1 MIFAANISRRNDET
15 HENVE
20 NRECGVSLTEMLI
33 GMVLTVLIGIALF
46 SFMESYYRSQA
57 ASRRLSIRASNVAIM
72 KEALE
77 HTVVLNGYCGAT
89 TATLNS
95 VAEQEIG
102 LQIPGLLS
110 VGVSLSSLSTTLT
123 GTVNHLNTFLFG
135 GSNPGTG
142 TGIPTCPAMAGPQV
156 TAQTIS
162 VTWAKLDPQTGDP
175 VSCTGT
181 LAAQTSGVSWTVSSS
196 SSLPAASL
204 PAASLCSPGVAF
216 YPVGAGWSFAQQQNT
231 QCMGYVGNG
240 PANAIVATQSG
251 MAAVVSGTSS
261 TSSSEVTVCLPNS

>member
-1 MIFAANISRRNDET
+1 MIFAANISSRSGET
-15 HENVE
+15 HGNVE

-33 GMVLTVLIGIALF
+33 GMVLAVLIGIALF

-57 ASRRLSIRASNVAIM
+57 ISRQLSIRASSIAIM
-72 KEALE
+72 KEAME

-102 LQIPGLLS
+102 IQIPGLLS
-110 VGVSLSSLSTTLT
+110 LGVNLGS
-123 GTVNHLNTFLFG
+123 LNTTVAGTICNLNNFLFPSRPNNSG
-135 GSNPGTG
+135 CPAATNPG
-142 TGIPTCPAMAGPQV
+142 CPAATSPQV

-162 VTWAKLDPQTGDP
+162 VTWTKLDPQTGSP

-181 LAAQTSGVSWTVSSS
+181 LAAQTSGVSWTISSS
-196 SSLPAASL
+196 SN
-204 PAASLCSPGVAF
+204 LCSPGVAF

-251 MAAVVSGTSS
+251 MAAVVAGTSS

>member
-1 MIFAANISRRNDET
+1 MKFAVNSSGKN
-15 HENVE
+15 HE
-20 NRECGVSLTEMLI
+20 RGFSITEMLI
-33 GMVLTVLIGIALF
+33 GLLLAFLVVMALF
-46 SFMESYYRSQA
+46 SFMESYYRTQSISRQLSLRA
-57 ASRRLSIRASNVAIM
+57 ANIAIM

-95 VAEQEIG
+95 VARQEIG
-102 LQIPGLLS
+102 MQIPGLLGAS
-110 VGVSLSSLSTTLT
+110 VNLNSLSTTLT
-123 GTVNHLNTFLFG
+123 GTVNNLDTFLFG

-142 TGIPTCPAMAGPQV
+142 TGIPVCPTMAGPQV
-156 TAQTIS
+156 AAQTVS
-162 VTWAKLDPQTGDP
+162 VTWAKMDPQTGAP

-181 LAAQTSGVSWTVSSS
+181 LAAQANGVSWTISSS
-196 SSLPAASL
+196 NK
-204 PAASLCSPGVAF
+204 LCSPGVAF
-216 YPVGAGWSFAQQQNT
+216 YPVGAGWSFAQQQST

-251 MAAVVSGTSS
+251 MAAVVAGTSS